1 MERDRN
7 PDFLAGTG
15 AMAVSGK
22 TKASLQKEK
31 EDMMAPIQK
40 QIDEAVKAVAE
51 AQGLTVVL
59 RKEGVVYGGKDITQ
73 DVVKKLSK

>member
-1 MERDRN
+1 MERDID

-31 EDMMAPIQK
+31 E
-40 QIDEAVKAVAE
+40 
-51 AQGLTVVL
+51 G
-59 RKEGVVYGGKDITQ
+59 RKEGGNRQIKDRQ
-73 DVVKKLSK
+73 V

>member
-31 EDMMAPIQK
+31 EGRGEQTG
-40 QIDEAVKAVAE
+40 
-51 AQGLTVVL
+51 QGQTGLML
-59 RKEGVVYGGKDITQ
+59 
-73 DVVKKLSK
+73 

>member
-22 TKASLQKEK
+22 TKANLQKEK
-31 EDMMAPIQK
+31 EGRGNR
-40 QIDEAVKAVAE
+40 QI
-51 AQGLTVVL
+51 
-59 RKEGVVYGGKDITQ
+59 KDRQ
-73 DVVKKLSK
+73 V